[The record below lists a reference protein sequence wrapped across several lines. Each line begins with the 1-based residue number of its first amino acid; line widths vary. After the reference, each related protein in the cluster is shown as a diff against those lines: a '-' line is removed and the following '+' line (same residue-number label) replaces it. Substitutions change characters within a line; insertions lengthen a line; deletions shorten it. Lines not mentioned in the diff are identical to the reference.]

1 MKILINIVCLLC
13 VLSACN
19 NAAINEADIPE
30 KEKELKTV
38 IEQHPDSMLLK
49 ENLIQYYCD
58 NNNFGSAIKVVD
70 QFIEKDTANAR
81 LWDIKASLHF
91 QNKDTINTIKAFERA
106 IEIFPDPQYIISL
119 GAVYAQTKNPSA
131 LAVAD
136 GLIQMPNANAQLQAI
151 YIKGLYYNYSGDHA
165 KAIPFFDNCIKMDYT
180 FLDAYIEKTIA
191 HFEMGNYTEALN
203 TAQKVVQVDHSFADG
218 YYWMGRSCEKLNKKT
233 EAAESYKAALNL
245 DPDYVEAKD
254 ALGKLGV
261 L

>member
-91 QNKDTINTIKAFERA
+91 QNKDTIIRIKSFEGLM
-106 IEIFPDPQYIISL
+106 EIFRNRNNL
-119 GAVYAQTKNPSA
+119 FFLA
-131 LAVAD
+131 LC
-136 GLIQMPNANAQLQAI
+136 
-151 YIKGLYYNYSGDHA
+151 
-165 KAIPFFDNCIKMDYT
+165 FDK
-180 FLDAYIEKTIA
+180 LKT
-191 HFEMGNYTEALN
+191 LP
-203 TAQKVVQVDHSFADG
+203 
-218 YYWMGRSCEKLNKKT
+218 L
-233 EAAESYKAALNL
+233 
-245 DPDYVEAKD
+245 
-254 ALGKLGV
+254 
-261 L
+261 